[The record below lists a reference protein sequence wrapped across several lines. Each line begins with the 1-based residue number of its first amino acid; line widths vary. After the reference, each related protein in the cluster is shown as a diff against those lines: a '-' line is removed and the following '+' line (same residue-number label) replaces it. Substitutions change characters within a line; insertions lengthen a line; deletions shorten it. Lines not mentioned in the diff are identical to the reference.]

1 MKVEMLQAAVDLAKN
16 LIHIFVATTDSEG
29 MPHVAVAAK
38 IVLASENQVAVQEW
52 FCPGTVQNVSEN
64 PSIAIVVWDAEND
77 KGYQLLGVTE
87 NIKEL
92 AVLDGYAQGIDDKI
106 QLPQVERQ
114 LLIRVNRI
122 LEFTHRPHTDVEV
135 C

>member
-1 MKVEMLQAAVDLAKN
+1 MLQAAVDLAKN
-16 LIHIFVATTDSEG
+16 LMHVFVATTDSEG
-29 MPHVAVAAK
+29 MPHVAAAAK
-38 IVLASENQVAVQEW
+38 IVLASENHVAVQEW
-52 FCPGTVQNVSEN
+52 FCPGTVRNVSEN
-64 PSIAIVVWDAEND
+64 PSVAIVVWDAEND

-92 AVLDGYAQGIDDKI
+92 AVLDGYAPGIDDET
-106 QLPQVERQ
+106 QLPQIERQ